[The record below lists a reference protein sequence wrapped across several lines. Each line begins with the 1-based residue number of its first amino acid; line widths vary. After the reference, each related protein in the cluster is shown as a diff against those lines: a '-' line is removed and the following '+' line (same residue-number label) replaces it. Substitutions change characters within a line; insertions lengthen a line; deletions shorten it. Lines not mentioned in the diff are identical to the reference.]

1 MMSNENILE
10 LENWTQ
16 FYEHFKLFMQKGLR
30 LNIIRGFL
38 KVRKMS
44 TNLENIIEL
53 QNQNEIIL
61 TSSNN

>member
-1 MMSNENILE
+1 
-10 LENWTQ
+10 
-16 FYEHFKLFMQKGLR
+16 MQKGLR